1 MSAPMP
7 TELRDRFV
15 SLLKEGLSGRAAAL
29 RLKLSPA
36 TGSRWS
42 RSWRTTGRMD
52 PAAQGR
58 PAGTG
63 KLAPFHDFFREL
75 ITQDGDI
82 TLCELRDA
90 LFDAHGVEV
99 HISSIDA
106 LLHRL
111 GFRFKKN
118 HWWPPSGSARM

>member
-15 SLLKEGLSGRAAAL
+15 SLLNEGLSGRAAAL

-36 TGSRWS
+36 TGSRWGH
-42 RSWRTTGRMD
+42 SWRTTGNVE
-52 PAAQGR
+52 PAPQGR

-75 ITQDGDI
+75 IAQDGDI

-90 LFDAHGVEV
+90 LFDAHSVTV
-99 HISSIDA
+99 HISSVDA
-106 LLHRL
+106 LLRRL
-111 GFRFKKN
+111 GYRYKKN
-118 HWWPPSGSARM
+118 RWWPPSGSGSM